1 MTNGPYERRSIFSG
15 LLLILLGALFL
26 IARFNPDFHLWHV
39 LWRFSPLLLIIWG
52 VAKLIDNFAA
62 QRSGQ
67 LRPPLLNGAEAAL
80 LVLIVFVLG
89 GMGIYSKI
97 REKNPDLSIDMSMF
111 NQESSQSHEL
121 PAKSIPAGSHVT
133 IETSRGTV
141 NVHADDSTDL
151 RVNASET
158 AHASNESTAD
168 RMVKDVQIVIDKT
181 SDGFL
186 VHPVN
191 QDVSHG
197 SISVDFE
204 ITVPKSSVVTVNT
217 GRGDIHIADVAGA
230 VTVSS
235 TQGDIE
241 IHDCGSDVTAA
252 LTKGDARITNAKGNV
267 RVTGKGNEIEVTD
280 VAGDATVN
288 GEFFGPIR
296 VRNVSKTTHYQSQK
310 ADLQLVHLTGLL
322 ELDSRSIEVSDV
334 GGLANLATQNKDI
347 EVENVAGKLNIADTN
362 GSVKVGYAQPPKENI
377 SIANDSGEV
386 DLTLPSQSTFE
397 IAAFSK
403 SGEVQSDF
411 DNPSLNATSENGN
424 GKLSG
429 RVGSS
434 GPKINIVTSYGT
446 ININKSS

>member
-1 MTNGPYERRSIFSG
+1 MTNGPYERRSIFGG

-26 IARFNPDFHLWHV
+26 VARFNPDFHLWHV
-39 LWRFSPLLLIIWG
+39 FWRFLPLLLILWG

-62 QRSGQ
+62 ERSGQ
-67 LRPPLLNGAEAAL
+67 LRPPLLNGSEAAL

-97 REKNPDLSIDMSMF
+97 REKNPDLNIDMSMF
-111 NQESSQSHEL
+111 NQESSQSQEL

-133 IETSRGTV
+133 IETSRGNV
-141 NVHADDSTDL
+141 NVHAGDSAEL
-151 RVNASET
+151 SVNASET
-158 AHASNESTAD
+158 AHASNDSTAD
-168 RMVKDVQIVIDKT
+168 QMVKDVQIAIDKT

-186 VHPVN
+186 VHPRN
-191 QDVSHG
+191 QDVAHG

-204 ITVPKSSVVTVNT
+204 ITVPKSSAVTIRT
-217 GRGDIHIADVAGA
+217 GHGDISVADVSGA
-230 VTVSS
+230 VTVTS

-241 IHDCGSDVTAA
+241 IHDSGSDVSAT

-267 RVTGKGNEIEVTD
+267 RISGKGNEIEVTD
-280 VAGDATVN
+280 VVGDATVN

-296 VRNVSKTTHYQSQK
+296 VRNVGKTTHYESQK
-310 ADLQLVHLTGLL
+310 ADLVLVHLTGLL
-322 ELDSRSIEVSDV
+322 ELDSRTVEVSDV
-334 GGLANLATQNKDI
+334 AGYAKLATQNKDI
-347 EVENVAGKLNIADTN
+347 EVENVAGKLSIADTN
-362 GSVKVGYAQPPKENI
+362 GSVKVGYAQPPKEDI

-397 IAAFSK
+397 ISAVSK
-403 SGEVQSDF
+403 SGDVQSDF
-411 DNPSLNATSENGN
+411 DNPSLTSTSDNGT

-429 RVGSS
+429 KVGSS

-446 ININKSS
+446 INVNKSS

>member
-1 MTNGPYERRSIFSG
+1 VTNGPYERRSIFSG

-26 IARFNPDFHLWHV
+26 VARFNPDFHLWHV
-39 LWRFSPLLLIIWG
+39 FWRFSPLLLILWG

-67 LRPPLLNGAEAAL
+67 LRPPLLNGGEAAL

-89 GMGIYSKI
+89 GMAIYSKI

-133 IETSRGTV
+133 IETSRGNV
-141 NVHADDSTDL
+141 NVHAGDGTEL

-158 AHASNESTAD
+158 AHASNESTAEHI
-168 RMVKDVQIVIDKT
+168 VKDVQIAIDKT
-181 SDGFL
+181 PDGYL
-186 VHPVN
+186 VHPIN
-191 QDVSHG
+191 QDVAHA

-204 ITVPKSSVVTVNT
+204 VTVPKSSTVTIHTGHGDVNV
-217 GRGDIHIADVAGA
+217 ADVVGA
-230 VTVSS
+230 LTVSS
-235 TQGDIE
+235 VQGDIE
-241 IHDCGSDVTAA
+241 IHDCGSDVSAA
-252 LTKGDARITNAKGNV
+252 LTKGDVRITNAKGNV
-267 RVTGKGNEIEVTD
+267 HVTGKGNEVEVTG

-296 VRNVSKTTHYQSQK
+296 VRDVGKTTHYQSQK
-310 ADLQLVHLTGLL
+310 ADLVLVHLTGLL
-322 ELDSRSIEVSDV
+322 ELDSRSVEISDV

-386 DLTLPSQSTFE
+386 DLTLPSESTFE
-397 IAAFSK
+397 ISAISK

-411 DNPSLNATSENGN
+411 DNPSLVSSSDNGT
-424 GKLSG
+424 GKL
-429 RVGSS
+429 VGKVGAS